1 VVYLAYCLSG
11 KLPKS
16 IQITLGY
23 FLYIDEDSKDDDDGD
38 DDDENMLITE
48 TTTTKITRTAT
59 TTTTTAAA
67 TEVTLTMPTA
77 HNYNNYDH

>member
-1 VVYLAYCLSG
+1 MVYLAYCLSG

-38 DDDENMLITE
+38 DDDGNMLITE
-48 TTTTKITRTAT
+48 TTATKITRTAT
-59 TTTTTAAA
+59 TTTVAA
-67 TEVTLTMPTA
+67 TEVTLKMPTA